1 MFYSQPTPEISR
13 DGKKIHIVFY
23 NLNLL
28 VYSNPTI
35 RYSAPY
41 TFTTSGMLYKAGA
54 RTYGDLNNMS
64 DEDER
69 NTIIIEL
76 SKLSSDSVSALQ
88 GRNTDTLIAQYAINI
103 LLRETRIR
111 TIAGLKTTSLENQ
124 RNTLIIE
131 N

>member
-1 MFYSQPTPEISR
+1 M
-13 DGKKIHIVFY
+13 
-23 NLNLL
+23 
-28 VYSNPTI
+28 YSNPTI

-111 TIAGLKTTSLENQ
+111 TIAGLKTTSLEN
-124 RNTLIIE
+124 
-131 N
+131 